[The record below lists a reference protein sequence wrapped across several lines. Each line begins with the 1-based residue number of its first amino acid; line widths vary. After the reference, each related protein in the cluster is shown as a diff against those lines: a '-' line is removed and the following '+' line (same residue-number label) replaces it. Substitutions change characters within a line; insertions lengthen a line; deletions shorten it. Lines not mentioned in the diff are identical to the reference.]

1 MVKVC
6 PFRGISYNLKDLKD
20 VITEPYDKISK
31 DMQHQY
37 YKKSPYNFIRLNLP
51 NEADPYASARDT
63 IKKWLESRTMIKDEE
78 PYFYQYVQNF
88 NLFEK
93 NYQRYGM
100 FAAVKL
106 EEYSER
112 KILPHERTFRGP
124 KEDRLKMLRAT
135 NIDLEPVFFLYD
147 DPAMFVKKAFEKG
160 DRKLEIDVEDNG
172 IRHTVYK
179 MKSEAISRFF
189 EKTKLVIA
197 DGHHRYET
205 ALTYAKEMG
214 FKKGTGYIMA
224 VLVNK
229 NDPGLVIL
237 PSHRVIK
244 DSISPTELLE
254 KLRQY
259 FNVTEIPVSKK
270 NRFIEHD
277 IEYCFKDHAYAL
289 TIKKEYVSKDSLSQ
303 NLNVSYLNN
312 FVFSEILKIKDRE
325 SITFERW
332 PEDVWRQLDN
342 DNKFAFMVRPVSTDT
357 VWNVA
362 LKEEIMP
369 EKSTDFYP
377 KLISGLKLFDLN
389 DDVAIEL

>member
-1 MVKVC
+1 MVNVY
-6 PFRGISYNLKDLKD
+6 PFKGIRYNIKDLDKL
-20 VITEPYDKISK
+20 ITEPYDKISK
-31 DMQHQY
+31 ELQRQY
-37 YKKSPYNFIRLNLP
+37 YKDSPYNFIRLNLP
-51 NEADPYASARDT
+51 DEPDPYNSAKDT
-63 IKKWLESRTMIKDEE
+63 IKKWLDSKIMLKDGE
-78 PYFYQYVQNF
+78 PYFYQYIQNF
-88 NLFEK
+88 NLFGK

-112 KILPHERTFRGP
+112 KILPHERTFKGP

-147 DPAMFVKKAFEKG
+147 DPEMFVKSTFEKG
-160 DRKLEIDVEDNG
+160 NRELETDVEDKG
-172 IRHTVYK
+172 IRHTIYR
-179 MKSEAISRFF
+179 MKSKEISRFF
-189 EKTKLVIA
+189 EDKKLVIA

-205 ALTYAKEMG
+205 ALNYAKEMG
-214 FKKGTGYIMA
+214 FAKGTGYIMA

-244 DSISPTELLE
+244 ASISPVELLE
-254 KLRQY
+254 KLKRF
-259 FNVTEIPVSKK
+259 FNVTEIPVNEVKG
-270 NRFIEHD
+270 FINQD
-277 IEYCFKDHAYAL
+277 IVYCFKDHAYAIE
-289 TIKKEYVSKDSLSQ
+289 IKKEYISKDSLSQ

-325 SITFERW
+325 TITFERW
-332 PEDVWRQLDN
+332 PDDVWRELEN
-342 DNKFAFMVRPVSTDT
+342 DNKVAFMVRPVSTST

-362 LKEEIMP
+362 MKGEIMP

-377 KLISGLKLFDLN
+377 KLISGLKLMDLSDSIN
-389 DDVAIEL
+389 SG